1 MRGATNSKDI
11 KAMCFV
17 NSFAYI
23 LAVIFPHGRIGCHKS
38 DRRSTTGVEREKNS
52 KLPGLQKQHF
62 LGKNDVI
69 TT

>member
-38 DRRSTTGVEREKNS
+38 DRRSTTGVEREKIASCQGFKSNT
-52 KLPGLQKQHF
+52 F
-62 LGKNDVI
+62 LAKMM
-69 TT
+69 